1 VPTQHVAVHLGLA
14 AHKIKVAHRLI
25 LSLGTFTLIVFFF
38 YKVGQISAQC
48 IYIPVTISSIDR
60 FLKFFYHRN
69 QEKMCSNTVTKNST
83 TPHMCSYTTW
93 WNVRYRTQAGDDTD
107 LLRDQRW
114 SSLTCGPKQPGLKY
128 GRFCCLGCPTKDSL
142 SMSTIHVKQPVEAND
157 PHWMKQSQHL
167 VGRVLSS
174 GVAGLS
180 ASSISKTP
188 MRNIWCKNCKMWQLL
203 CTITETINRLFTVV
217 NFLQCVA
224 IDIVLF
230 SIVALRCRYFTR

>member
-1 VPTQHVAVHLGLA
+1 MRVHDPYITGTIQTQADIIKLETRYVGPVPTQHVAVHLGLA

-93 WNVRYRTQAGDDTD
+93 
-107 LLRDQRW
+107 
-114 SSLTCGPKQPGLKY
+114 
-128 GRFCCLGCPTKDSL
+128 
-142 SMSTIHVKQPVEAND
+142 
-157 PHWMKQSQHL
+157 
-167 VGRVLSS
+167 
-174 GVAGLS
+174 
-180 ASSISKTP
+180 
-188 MRNIWCKNCKMWQLL
+188 
-203 CTITETINRLFTVV
+203 
-217 NFLQCVA
+217 
-224 IDIVLF
+224 
-230 SIVALRCRYFTR
+230 